1 MIAKSL
7 KFVNRDVSWLSFN
20 DRVLQEAADK
30 TNPLIERVKFLG
42 IFSNNL
48 DEFFRVRVAT
58 VKRMIG
64 LGNKA
69 KYVIGEN
76 PIRVMEKIHETVI
89 SQQKKFE
96 KIYQEIVKE
105 LEKGGVYI
113 VNEKQLNKEQGDF
126 IRNYFQKKVR
136 PALVPIMIQS
146 APKFPYLKDKS
157 IYLAIK
163 LEKKGGVKSTMYA
176 MLEVPDSVSRF
187 LIIPKYKN
195 KEYIILL
202 DDIIR
207 YCLDDLFSAFDYD
220 IFNAYTI
227 KLTRDAELDI
237 EKDLSISIPEKI
249 AKGLKMRSKGNP
261 VRLVYDSA
269 MPKDLL
275 DFLLKKMKLERSQ
288 TLIPGGRYHNFK
300 DFINFP
306 SVGPKSWINKPVE
319 PLAHPDFVNAKSLF
333 SIIRKKDVLLHFP
346 YQKFDYVIDLLRE
359 AAIDPKVS
367 DIKITIYRA
376 AKNSNIIKPL
386 LNAVKNGKNVTA
398 LIEVQA
404 RFDEAANLKWA
415 NMLQDEGAN
424 VVYGV
429 PGLKVHS
436 KTILITRKEQD
447 KVVQYAY
454 LGTGNFNE
462 NTSKVYADDGLLT
475 SDKRITHEVESIFNF
490 FSSNFKIGIYKHLVV
505 SPFFMRNKIIK
516 LIQQEI
522 DNAQAGK
529 QAYMMIKL
537 NSLVDEEITLKLY
550 EASQAGVKVNL
561 IIRGTCSVVPGI
573 KGMSENIKIISL
585 VDKFLEH
592 SRIFVFC
599 NGNDE
604 KYFISSADWMIRNLD
619 HRTEVACPI
628 YDTAIQK
635 EIKDILNIQFSGT
648 TKVRI
653 INEQQD
659 NSYKTAAK
667 NAPKVRAQEEIYL
680 YLQKKINQNKSN

>member
-1 MIAKSL
+1 MTAKSL
-7 KFVNRDVSWLSFN
+7 KFVNRDISWLSFN

-30 TNPLIERVKFLG
+30 SNPLIERVKFLG

-58 VKRMIG
+58 VKRMIS
-64 LGNKA
+64 LGSKA
-69 KYVIGEN
+69 KYIIGEN
-76 PIRVMEKIHETVI
+76 PVRVMEKIHETVI
-89 SQQKKFE
+89 AQQKKFE
-96 KIYQEIVKE
+96 KIYQELVKE
-105 LEKGGVYI
+105 LEKGNVYI

-163 LEKKGGVKSTMYA
+163 LEKKGVVKSTMYA
-176 MLEVPDSVSRF
+176 LLEVPDSIPRF
-187 LIIPKYKN
+187 LIIPKHKN

-207 YCLDDLFSAFDYD
+207 YCLDDLFSVFDYD

-249 AKGLKMRSKGNP
+249 TKGLKMRGKGNP
-261 VRLVYDSA
+261 VRLVFDSA

-275 DFLLKKMKLERSQ
+275 DFLVKKMRLERSQ

-306 SVGPKSWINKPVE
+306 SVGSKNWVNKPVE
-319 PLAHPDFVNAKSLF
+319 PLVHPDFVNAKSLF
-333 SIIRKKDVLLHFP
+333 SVIRKKDVLLHFP

-386 LNAVKNGKNVTA
+386 LNAVKNGKSVTA

-462 NTSKVYADDGLLT
+462 NTSKIYADDGLLT
-475 SDKRITHEVESIFNF
+475 CDKRITHEVESIFNF

-505 SPFFMRNKIIK
+505 SPFFMRNKIMK

-522 DNAQAGK
+522 DNAQVGK
-529 QAYMMIKL
+529 HAYMMIKL

-550 EASQAGVKVNL
+550 EASQAGVKINL

-573 KGMSENIKIISL
+573 KGMSDNIKIISL

-599 NGNDE
+599 NGGDE
-604 KYFISSADWMIRNLD
+604 KYYISSADWMIRNLD

-628 YDTAIQK
+628 YDVALQK

-659 NSYKTAAK
+659 NAYITAPK
-667 NAPKVRAQEEIYL
+667 NVTKVRAQEEIYL
-680 YLQKKINQNKSN
+680 YLQKKTTQNKVN

>member
-1 MIAKSL
+1 MALKNP
-7 KFVNRDVSWLSFN
+7 KFVNRDISWLSFN

-30 TNPLIERVKFLG
+30 TNPLIERIKFLG

-64 LGNKA
+64 LGSKA

-76 PIRVMEKIHETVI
+76 PIRVMETIHETVI

-105 LEKGGVYI
+105 LEKGSVYI
-113 VNEKQLNKEQGDF
+113 INEKQLNKEQGDF
-126 IRNYFQKKVR
+126 VRSYFQEKVR

-163 LEKKGGVKSTMYA
+163 LEKNGAVKNTMYA
-176 MLEVPDSVSRF
+176 MLEVPDSVPRF
-187 LIIPKYKN
+187 LIIPKRDK

-207 YCLDDLFSAFDYD
+207 YCLDELFSVFDYD
-220 IFNAYTI
+220 IYNAYTI

-261 VRLVYDSA
+261 VRLVFDSTI
-269 MPKDLL
+269 PKDLL
-275 DFLLKKMKLERSQ
+275 DYLIKKMKFDRSQ

-306 SVGPKSWINKPVE
+306 SIGPKEWLNKPIE

-333 SIIRKKDVLLHFP
+333 SVIRKKDIMLHFP

-359 AAIDPKVS
+359 AAIDPKVT

-386 LNAVKNGKNVTA
+386 LNAIKNGKSVTT

-415 NMLQDEGAN
+415 NLLQDEGAN

-429 PGLKVHS
+429 QGLKVHS
-436 KTILITRKEQD
+436 KIILITRKEQD
-447 KVVQYAY
+447 KTVQYAY
-454 LGTGNFNE
+454 VGTGNFNE
-462 NTSKVYADDGLLT
+462 NTSKIYADEGLLT
-475 SDKRITHEVESIFNF
+475 CDKRITHEVENVFNF
-490 FSSNFKIGIYKHLVV
+490 FSSNFRIGNYKHLVV
-505 SPFFMRNKIIK
+505 SPFFMRNKITK

-522 DNAQAGK
+522 DNAKDGK
-529 QAYMMIKL
+529 PAYMMIKL

-573 KGMSENIKIISL
+573 KGMSENIQIISL
-585 VDKFLEH
+585 VDKYLEH

-599 NGNDE
+599 NGGDE

-628 YDTAIQK
+628 YDVALQK
-635 EIKDILNIQFSGT
+635 EIKDILNIQFKGT
-648 TKVRI
+648 CKVRV
-653 INEQQD
+653 INEKQD
-659 NSYKTAAK
+659 NVYKTPAK
-667 NAPKVRAQEEIYL
+667 NASKVRAQDEIYS
-680 YLQKKINQNKSN
+680 YLEKKLLIKKAK